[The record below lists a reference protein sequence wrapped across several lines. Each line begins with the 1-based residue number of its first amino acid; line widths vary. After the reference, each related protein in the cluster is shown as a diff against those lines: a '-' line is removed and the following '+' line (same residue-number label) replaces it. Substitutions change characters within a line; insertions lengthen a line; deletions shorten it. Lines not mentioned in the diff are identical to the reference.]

1 MPTGGSNLFQGK
13 RLFMP
18 VRVLLTGSMKGPEVG
33 AVLDLVREGE
43 TTGSVTEKAGLVP
56 LDARIKILREVDWAA
71 VTSKLAESASQ
82 ETEPALS
89 HWAVSAVI

>member
-1 MPTGGSNLFQGK
+1 
-13 RLFMP
+13 MP

-89 HWAVSAVI
+89 H